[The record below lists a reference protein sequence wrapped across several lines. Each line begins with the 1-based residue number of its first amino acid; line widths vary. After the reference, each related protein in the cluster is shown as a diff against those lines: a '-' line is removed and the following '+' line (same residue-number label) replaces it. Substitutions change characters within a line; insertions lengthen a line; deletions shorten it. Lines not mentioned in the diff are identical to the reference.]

1 MVNSSLVLFTV
12 RVIGHVLTEH
22 FHEPLHEDDWGL
34 KRTLPNFSS
43 LSQIGRSPSD
53 TFNTC
58 PQSLAVDLQAILSF
72 IQIEVS

>member
-1 MVNSSLVLFTV
+1 MVDSSLVLFTA

-34 KRTLPNFSS
+34 KRNLPNFSS

-53 TFNTC
+53 TC
-58 PQSLAVDLQAILSF
+58 PQSLAVDLQAILTFS
-72 IQIEVS
+72 QTEVS